1 MAYGP
6 MGSSIRLLHPK
17 GSFAVHRIMF
27 LTALFCQPIAW
38 SDQQPI
44 CINGRL
50 EDWEGVDLVTTDP
63 IGDSS
68 GGPDFVALAMAD
80 DDQNLFLKI
89 EASSSFDLSE
99 NNNLRLYL
107 DTDLNASTGKS
118 IGGIGAE
125 LEWRPGERSGTF
137 YSAGNETFLYH
148 TDITFRGQPTV
159 TSHVF
164 EVSISRTAL
173 PDGQTPLF
181 SGSSVRLFVQD
192 GASGDR
198 IPNAGSAATYT
209 FDVGGTPPIEKR
221 TIPRKQIDELRMITH
236 NVLNDRPFS
245 NQWQDRFF
253 RQWISVRPD
262 ILHLQEIYSHSTQE
276 TEALIQ
282 SCLGGTWFSAGH
294 NDCKTI
300 SRYPITGS
308 WTIDGNLAVL
318 IDTADAIGTPILCIN
333 AHFPCC
339 SNDEGRQEEADAVM
353 AFVREAYQ
361 PGGPLT
367 LEEDVPVL
375 IAGDLNLV
383 GLARQLET
391 LVTGDIAD
399 NGSFG
404 PDFMPD
410 PDGSHL
416 HNIVSR
422 LTEQRMGYTWRS
434 DNSWFW
440 PGHLDYM
447 IFSDSNL
454 QRSHDFLLDT
464 REMSLDELE
473 GNDLQ
478 EQDSSS
484 SDHLLFCV
492 DFRKVCRADLDNS
505 GNIGF
510 DDLIALLTFWG
521 PCQAQCSGDLN
532 NDGTIGFAD
541 LVELI
546 SSWGSCTN

>member
-1 MAYGP
+1 
-6 MGSSIRLLHPK
+6 MGSSIRHLHPK
-17 GSFAVHRIMF
+17 GSFAVHRILF

-44 CINGRL
+44 CINGLL
-50 EDWEGVDLVTTDP
+50 EDWEGVGPVATDP

-68 GGPDFVALAMAD
+68 DGPDFVALAIAD
-80 DDQNLFLKI
+80 DDQKLFLKI

-198 IPNAGSAATYT
+198 IPNAGSAATYI

-221 TIPRKQIDELRMITH
+221 SIPRKQIDELRMITH

-245 NQWQDRFF
+245 NQWQDQFF

-262 ILHLQEIYSHSTQE
+262 ILHLQEIYSHTTQE
-276 TEALIQ
+276 TQELIET
-282 SCLGGTWFSAGH
+282 CLGGTWFSAGH

-308 WTIDGNLAVL
+308 WSIDGNLAVL
-318 IDTADAIGTPILCIN
+318 IDTTASIGTPMLCIN

-353 AFVREAYQ
+353 AFIREAYQ
-361 PGGPLT
+361 PGGALN
-367 LEEDVPVL
+367 LGDDVPVL

-383 GLARQLET
+383 GLSRQLET
-391 LVTGDIAD
+391 LITGDIAD
-399 NGSFG
+399 NGWFG
-404 PDFMPD
+404 SDFMPD

-478 EQDSSS
+478 AQDSSS

-492 DFRKVCRADLDNS
+492 DFRKVCRADLDNN
-505 GNIGF
+505 GNVGF

-521 PCQAQCSGDLN
+521 PCQAECSGDLN

>member
-1 MAYGP
+1 M
-6 MGSSIRLLHPK
+6 
-17 GSFAVHRIMF
+17 HRTF
-27 LTALFCQPIAW
+27 LLTAALCQPIVSA
-38 SDQQPI
+38 DQQPI
-44 CINGRL
+44 CINGVL
-50 EDWEGVDLVTTDP
+50 DDWDSVESASTDP
-63 IGDSS
+63 IGDAA
-68 GGPDFVALAMAD
+68 GGPDFIDLAIAD
-80 DDQNLFLKI
+80 DDRNLFLKI
-89 EASSSFDLSE
+89 EASSQFDLSE

-125 LEWRPGERSGTF
+125 LEWRPGERYGTF
-137 YSAGNETFLYH
+137 FTNGDETFLYH

-159 TSHVF
+159 TSQVF
-164 EVSISRTAL
+164 EVSISRSAT
-173 PDGQTPLF
+173 PDGQNPLF
-181 SGSSVRLFVQD
+181 PGSSVRLFVQD
-192 GASGDR
+192 GGNGDR

-209 FDVGGTPPIEKR
+209 FDVGSTPPIENR
-221 TIPRKQIDELRMITH
+221 SVRRKQINDLRMITH
-236 NVLNDRPFS
+236 NVLSDHPFES
-245 NQWQDRFF
+245 QWQDQFF

-262 ILHLQEIYSHSTQE
+262 ILHLQEIYSHTTQE
-276 TEALIQ
+276 TEELIE
-282 SCLGGTWFSAGH
+282 SCLGGAWFSAGH

-308 WTIDGNLAVL
+308 WSIDGNLAVL
-318 IDTADAIGTPILCIN
+318 IDTTDAIGTPMLCIN

-361 PGGPLT
+361 SGGPLT
-367 LEEDVPVL
+367 LGDDVPVL

-383 GLARQLET
+383 GLAQQLNT
-391 LVTGDIAD
+391 LITGDISD
-399 NGSFG
+399 NSSFG
-404 PDFMPD
+404 PDFLPD

-416 HNIVSR
+416 FNTVSR

-478 EQDSSS
+478 EEDSLS

-492 DFRKVCRADLDNS
+492 DFRRVCQGDLDNDADV
-505 GNIGF
+505 GF
-510 DDLIALLTFWG
+510 DDLITLLTFWG
-521 PCQAQCSGDLN
+521 PCQAECSGDLN
-532 NDGTIGFAD
+532 NDGTIGFGD
-541 LVELI
+541 LVKLI
-546 SSWGSCTN
+546 SSWGPCTN

>member
-1 MAYGP
+1 

-17 GSFAVHRIMF
+17 GSLAVSRILF
-27 LTALFCQPIAW
+27 LTTLFCQPIAW
-38 SDQQPI
+38 GDQQPI
-44 CINGRL
+44 CINGLL
-50 EDWEGVDLVTTDP
+50 EEWKGVDPAATDP

-68 GGPDFVALAMAD
+68 GGPDFVALAIAD

-89 EASSSFDLSE
+89 EASSQFDLSE
-99 NNNLRLYL
+99 NNDLRLYL

-192 GASGDR
+192 GAGGDR

-245 NQWQDRFF
+245 NQWQDQFF
-253 RQWISVRPD
+253 RQWIAVRPD
-262 ILHLQEIYSHSTQE
+262 ILHLQEIYSHTTQE

-318 IDTADAIGTPILCIN
+318 INTTDAIGTPMLCIN

-361 PGGPLT
+361 PGGPIT

-404 PDFMPD
+404 QDFMPD

-505 GNIGF
+505 GNVGF

-546 SSWGSCTN
+546 SSWGSCFQQ